1 MSDPLGITRTPDRPG
16 PGPTPEALLRALD
29 VVVRRRIEAMLTGDH
44 RSSTIG
50 IGTEL
55 AQIRLYQ
62 PGDDVRRID
71 WNVTARTGDIHVRD
85 QIAERALVSWLVLDT
100 SPSMSFGTAD
110 RRKADVAEGV
120 ALAVGH
126 VGTRHGNRLGLITFG
141 DAKPVTIPSRQGRA
155 GLLGML
161 ATVRREPQLEG
172 AGATSLGEALA
183 RTGRLAS
190 SRSLIFVVS
199 DFRGPRDWRREL
211 IELAGRHDVIAVEI
225 RDPREQELPDV
236 GELWLVDPETGRQL
250 RVDTSRRR
258 LRERFATA
266 AAGERAELAT
276 LLQSSGADH
285 VVLWT
290 AGDWLRSFAGF
301 LRHRVTGPS
310 GARRPST
317 PAAARPTSAPSPTR
331 GPARPSP
338 PPRRRRPRGRRSLL
352 APRPA
357 AGRRSVRGGD
367 HGEEGRR
374 PVSAEWPGL
383 LWTLLLVP
391 VALAA
396 YLLAQ
401 RRRSRYTV
409 RFTNLDLLAN
419 VVSAKPGWRR
429 HVPPAFYLLALA
441 ALLVSLARPQAMA
454 MVPKE
459 QATIVLVMDVSG
471 SMNATDVEP
480 TRLVSSQRAAT
491 TFIEQLPEKFRVGI
505 VSFASTAQTLTRP
518 TTDRAAVYEAV
529 SSLHAEGA
537 TAMGDGIERALDV
550 KRPPTMPSTDS
561 AARQS
566 PAPPSG
572 SGSDAPLVV
581 LLLSD
586 GANTQ
591 GRTQPMEAAADAK
604 ALGVPVFTIALGTDG
619 GMVDVPDETGNLRRI
634 PVPPDELTLQR
645 IAETTGARFF
655 AAPTARDLKN
665 IYRELGSKIG
675 FVRERQEITVVFA
688 ATGLLFLVAGAA
700 MSLVWFSRFP

>member
-1 MSDPLGITRTPDRPG
+1 
-16 PGPTPEALLRALD
+16 
-29 VVVRRRIEAMLTGDH
+29 
-44 RSSTIG
+44 
-50 IGTEL
+50 
-55 AQIRLYQ
+55 
-62 PGDDVRRID
+62 
-71 WNVTARTGDIHVRD
+71 
-85 QIAERALVSWLVLDT
+85 
-100 SPSMSFGTAD
+100 
-110 RRKADVAEGV
+110 
-120 ALAVGH
+120 
-126 VGTRHGNRLGLITFG
+126 
-141 DAKPVTIPSRQGRA
+141 
-155 GLLGML
+155 
-161 ATVRREPQLEG
+161 
-172 AGATSLGEALA
+172 
-183 RTGRLAS
+183 
-190 SRSLIFVVS
+190 
-199 DFRGPRDWRREL
+199 
-211 IELAGRHDVIAVEI
+211 
-225 RDPREQELPDV
+225 
-236 GELWLVDPETGRQL
+236 
-250 RVDTSRRR
+250 
-258 LRERFATA
+258 
-266 AAGERAELAT
+266 
-276 LLQSSGADH
+276 
-285 VVLWT
+285 
-290 AGDWLRSFAGF
+290 
-301 LRHRVTGPS
+301 
-310 GARRPST
+310 
-317 PAAARPTSAPSPTR
+317 
-331 GPARPSP
+331 
-338 PPRRRRPRGRRSLL
+338 
-352 APRPA
+352 
-357 AGRRSVRGGD
+357 
-367 HGEEGRR
+367 
-374 PVSAEWPGL
+374 VSAEWPGL

-396 YLLAQ
+396 YLFAQ

-491 TFIEQLPEKFRVGI
+491 TFIEQLPERFRVGI

-529 SSLHAEGA
+529 ASLHAEGA

-561 AARQS
+561 AARQA
-566 PAPPSG
+566 PAPPQESG
-572 SGSDAPLVV
+572 ADAPLVV

-604 ALGVPVFTIALGTDG
+604 ALGVPVFTIALGTDQ

-634 PVPPDELTLQR
+634 PVPPDELTLQK

-655 AAPTARDLKN
+655 AAPSSRDLKN
-665 IYRELGSKIG
+665 VYRELGSKIG